1 MKIRRNIR
9 PLGAGMD
16 MTPLIDVVLTLII
29 FFILSSTFVLQPGI
43 QVNPPRGP
51 LHGGVRH
58 VRYIINVTSQ
68 NPPVIFLNDQIL
80 PLEKLE
86 IELKDIAKRQT
97 DATVVLRAD
106 RNVPHGFVTDI
117 LTHALAA
124 GVRVVI
130 ATRPAED
137 APAP

>member
-1 MKIRRNIR
+1 MKLRRNIK
-9 PLGAGMD
+9 PLGAAMD

-51 LHGGVRH
+51 SHGGVRDI
-58 VRYIINVTSQ
+58 RYIINVTSQ
-68 NPPVIFLNDQIL
+68 DPPVIFLNDQIM
-80 PLEKLE
+80 PLDKLE
-86 IELKDIAKRQT
+86 AEIKEIARRQT

-117 LTHALAA
+117 LTRALAA
-124 GVRVVI
+124 GVGVVI
-130 ATRPAED
+130 ATRPPEERD
-137 APAP
+137 TP